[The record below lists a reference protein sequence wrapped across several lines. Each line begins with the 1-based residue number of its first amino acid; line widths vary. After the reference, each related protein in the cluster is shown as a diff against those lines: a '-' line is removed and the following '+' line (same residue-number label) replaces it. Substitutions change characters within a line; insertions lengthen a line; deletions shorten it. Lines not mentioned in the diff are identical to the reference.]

1 MLFAYQSDIV
11 IKIYVIVTERSSYLM
26 ELQIKDLVESIKKE
40 GVDTAKAQ
48 AEAIIAEA
56 TKKAAEIVSK
66 ADAQAKLTKETSERE
81 IAALKEN
88 ALVSAEQAKRDAVL
102 SFKSAI
108 QSEYEKILSA
118 NVDKALSGDAL
129 ASLIKAVLTD
139 EDVSKYT
146 AEVSNVSDGLKALLA
161 DEIKKGLEIR
171 PVKNVKAGF
180 RLADK
185 DGSGYF
191 DCSDEVITQML
202 MPFFKDLSL

>member
-1 MLFAYQSDIV
+1 
-11 IKIYVIVTERSSYLM
+11 M

-48 AEAIIAEA
+48 ADAIIADA
-56 TKKAAEIVSK
+56 NKKAADIVSK
-66 ADAQAKLTKETSERE
+66 AESQAKLTKETSERE
-81 IAALKEN
+81 IALLKEN

-102 SFKSAI
+102 SFKAAI

-118 NVDKALSGDAL
+118 NVEKALSGDAL
-129 ASLIKAVLTD
+129 GALIKAVLTD
-139 EDVSKYT
+139 EDASKYT
-146 AEVSNVSDGLKALLA
+146 AEVSNVSDGLKSLLA
-161 DEIKKGLEIR
+161 DEIKKGLEIK

-180 RLADK
+180 RLAAK

-191 DCSDEVITQML
+191 DCSDEEITRML

>member
-1 MLFAYQSDIV
+1 
-11 IKIYVIVTERSSYLM
+11 M

-56 TKKAAEIVSK
+56 TKKAADIVSK
-66 ADAQAKLTKETSERE
+66 AESQAKLTKETSERE
-81 IAALKEN
+81 IATLKEN

-102 SFKSAI
+102 SFKAAI

-118 NVDKALSGDAL
+118 DVSKTMSGDAL
-129 ASLIKAVLTD
+129 ASLIKAVLAD
-139 EDVSKYT
+139 EDASKYT
-146 AEVSNVSDGLKALLA
+146 AEVSSVSDGLKALLA

-171 PVKNVKAGF
+171 PVKGVKAGF

-191 DCSDEVITQML
+191 DCSDEAITQML

>member
-1 MLFAYQSDIV
+1 
-11 IKIYVIVTERSSYLM
+11 M

-40 GVDTAKAQ
+40 GVDTARAE

-56 TKKAAEIVSK
+56 KKKASEIVSK
-66 ADAQAKLTKETSERE
+66 AEAQAKLTKETSERE

-102 SFKSAI
+102 SFKSEI

-118 NVDKALSGDAL
+118 KVSGQLGDDAL
-129 ASLIKAVLTD
+129 ATLIKAVLSD
-139 EDVSKYT
+139 EDASKYT
-146 AEVSNVSDGLKALLA
+146 AELSSVSDGLKALLA
-161 DEIKKGLEIR
+161 DEIKKGLEIK

-180 RLADK
+180 RLAAK

-191 DCSDEVITQML
+191 DCSDEAITQML

>member
-1 MLFAYQSDIV
+1 
-11 IKIYVIVTERSSYLM
+11 M

-40 GVDTAKAQ
+40 GVDTAKAE
-48 AEAIIAEA
+48 AEAIITEA
-56 TKKAAEIVSK
+56 KKKAPEIVSK
-66 ADAQAKLTKETSERE
+66 AESQAKLTKETSERE

-102 SFKSAI
+102 SFKAEI

-118 NVDKALSGDAL
+118 KVNGQLGDEAL
-129 ASLIKAVLTD
+129 ATLIKAVLSD

-146 AEVSNVSDGLKALLA
+146 AELNSVSDSLKSLLA
-161 DEIKKGLEIR
+161 DEIKKGLEIK

-180 RLADK
+180 RLAAK

-191 DCSDEVITQML
+191 DCSDEAITQML

>member
-1 MLFAYQSDIV
+1 
-11 IKIYVIVTERSSYLM
+11 M

-48 AEAIIAEA
+48 ADAIIAEA
-56 TKKAAEIVSK
+56 QKKAADIVAK
-66 ADAQAKLTKETSERE
+66 AESQAKLAKETSERE
-81 IAALKEN
+81 IAALKDN

-102 SFKSAI
+102 SFKAEI

-118 NVDKALSGDAL
+118 KVDDSLSDKALA
-129 ASLIKAVLTD
+129 ALIKAVLTD
-139 EDVSKYT
+139 EDVSGYA
-146 AEVSNVSDGLKALLA
+146 AEVHSVSDGLKALLA

-180 RLADK
+180 RLASK

-191 DCSDEVITQML
+191 DCSDEAITQML
-202 MPFFKDLSL
+202 MPYFKDLSL

>member
-1 MLFAYQSDIV
+1 
-11 IKIYVIVTERSSYLM
+11 M

-40 GVDTAKAQ
+40 GVDTARAE

-56 TKKAAEIVSK
+56 NKKAADIVSK
-66 ADAQAKLTKETSERE
+66 AESQARLIKDTSERE
-81 IAALKEN
+81 ISALKEN
-88 ALVSAEQAKRDAVL
+88 ALVSAQQAKRDAVL
-102 SFKSAI
+102 SFKAAI

-118 NVDKALSGDAL
+118 EVDKSLSDETL
-129 ASLIKAVLTD
+129 ATLIKAVLTD
-139 EDVSKYT
+139 EDVSKYA
-146 AEVSNVSDGLKALLA
+146 AEVGSVTDGLKAKLA

-202 MPFFKDLSL
+202 MPYFKDLSL